1 MLAQK
6 KLKLEN
12 HKDENSSKTATLHD
26 TNDTLTRKTG
36 PKARKLVSS
45 CRSETTVLLHHV
57 LQRRFCCTTVWQFV
71 MCVCVC
77 VCVCMCVCSIL
88 LQRYF
93 PFSSPS
99 TYITPSFPSFASHL
113 FCEPQHDSRVLI
125 RKQNQTLQVLLK

>member
-77 VCVCMCVCSIL
+77 VCLCVCAASSSSGI
-88 LQRYF
+88 
-93 PFSSPS
+93 SPS
-99 TYITPSFPSFASHL
+99 LPPPLISLPLFHLSLLISFAN
-113 FCEPQHDSRVLI
+113 PNTTVGY
-125 RKQNQTLQVLLK
+125 